1 MLLCNTMKMYPFVT
15 YLVETFYIY
24 IYIYISAKMLYIIVL
39 NYIYAFAKVIYYY
52 YYFDNS
58 IIKGERFES

>member
-1 MLLCNTMKMYPFVT
+1 
-15 YLVETFYIY
+15 
-24 IYIYISAKMLYIIVL
+24 MLYIIVL

-58 IIKGERFES
+58 IIKRERFES

>member
-1 MLLCNTMKMYPFVT
+1 
-15 YLVETFYIY
+15 
-24 IYIYISAKMLYIIVL
+24 MLYIIVL

-52 YYFDNS
+52 YYYFDNS

>member
-1 MLLCNTMKMYPFVT
+1 
-15 YLVETFYIY
+15 
-24 IYIYISAKMLYIIVL
+24 MLYLIVL

>member
-1 MLLCNTMKMYPFVT
+1 
-15 YLVETFYIY
+15 
-24 IYIYISAKMLYIIVL
+24 MLYIIVL